1 MAKDMQPTIKRMKC
15 VLREQVDAMNETVRG
30 LFDDQ
35 TKSTPDSPSYSTADN
50 FIRKKTGN
58 IETAWL
64 ICQKMGITLD
74 EAFIPEDMSFEESV
88 AQKKRK
94 ENAEI
99 MLREIIDLIIGKG
112 KIHTVVDIAEILLQ
126 IGQSVSSVG
135 YKEEGAEIF
144 RIASDA
150 IKTAAGQEKGGGESE
165 NS

>member
-1 MAKDMQPTIKRMKC
+1 MARDKQPTFKPMKC
-15 VLREQVDAMNETVRG
+15 ILREQVDAMNETVRG

-50 FIRKKTGN
+50 FIRKGTGN

-74 EAFIPEDMSFEESV
+74 EGFIPEDMTFEEAV

-94 ENAEI
+94 DNAEA
-99 MLREIIDLIIGKG
+99 MLREILDLVISKG
-112 KIHTVVDIAEILLQ
+112 KIHTVMDIAEILAQ
-126 IGQSVSSVG
+126 IGQSVSAVG
-135 YKEEGAEIF
+135 YKEEGAKIF
-144 RIASDA
+144 RIASDT
-150 IKTAAGQEKGGGESE
+150 IRAAEKEKGGDTSE